1 MDDECKA
8 KYDEIQK
15 GHKHRFV
22 VYHIENDKEI
32 KVEKVG
38 DRSQTI
44 ADFFEAL
51 QVSEGDKKDCRY
63 GVLDYEFTHEAQGT
77 GASQRDAIILVMYC
91 PENARIKKKML
102 YSSSFDYVKRA
113 FTGVSVVAPINDD
126 ADLTEEFIHEKATER
141 LRK

>member
-1 MDDECKA
+1 MSLLMKHKGQVHPKGKPIEIEYCKTKIYLTLYGNRPNYLTW
-8 KYDEIQK
+8 KYFYLI
-15 GHKHRFV
+15 F
-22 VYHIENDKEI
+22 
-32 KVEKVG
+32 
-38 DRSQTI
+38 
-44 ADFFEAL
+44 
-51 QVSEGDKKDCRY
+51 
-63 GVLDYEFTHEAQGT
+63 
-77 GASQRDAIILVMYC
+77 RDAIILVMYC

>member
-1 MDDECKA
+1 MGNVLSRKLPSRPPNLTCKS
-8 KYDEIQK
+8 
-15 GHKHRFV
+15 
-22 VYHIENDKEI
+22 VY
-32 KVEKVG
+32 
-38 DRSQTI
+38 
-44 ADFFEAL
+44 FPF
-51 QVSEGDKKDCRY
+51 
-63 GVLDYEFTHEAQGT
+63 
-77 GASQRDAIILVMYC
+77 RDAIILVMYC